1 MTLRNVVGVA
11 LIAVALWSGWRRFE
25 LRPVHPPDGVL
36 APDEPLQSAVQDA
49 APLPRGRWLLTVRA
63 DYDLTARILAREDY
77 HFDALADLS
86 PEDLALGWGPM
97 SENAVLAHFDISQD
111 VRFYFWQ
118 SRGPLVIPREAVT
131 GHSANTHL
139 IPANDA
145 VRAALKRLRIG
156 EVVHLSGEL
165 VDGKRGDGAWIKTSL
180 TRVDSGPGS
189 CEVLLVKEV
198 VVVQ

>member
-1 MTLRNVVGVA
+1 MKLSHVVWVA
-11 LIAVALWSGWRRFE
+11 LAGITLWSAGRRFE

-36 APDEPLQSAVQDA
+36 APAEPRQSAVQDA
-49 APLPRGRWLLTVRA
+49 APRQRGRWRLTARA
-63 DYDLTARILAREDY
+63 GYDITARILAREDY
-77 HFDALADLS
+77 YFDTLADLV

-97 SENAVLAHFDISQD
+97 SDNAVLAHFDISQD

-118 SRGPLVIPREAVT
+118 SRGPLVISREAVT

-139 IPANDA
+139 IPANEA

-165 VDGKRGDGAWIKTSL
+165 VDGQRNDGTLIGTSL
-180 TRVDSGPGS
+180 TRLDSGPGS
-189 CEVLLVKEV
+189 CEVLLVEEV
-198 VVVQ
+198 AVR